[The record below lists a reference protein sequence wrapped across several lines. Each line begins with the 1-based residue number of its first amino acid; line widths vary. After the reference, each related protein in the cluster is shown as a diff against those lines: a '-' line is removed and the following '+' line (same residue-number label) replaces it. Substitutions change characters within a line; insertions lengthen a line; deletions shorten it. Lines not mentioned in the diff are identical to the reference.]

1 MIDWCVTLK
10 CLLTEPKLAFAI
22 AVTIVQ
28 AMELAEKSSRELQSS
43 AVMDP
48 PKDLHKCAHLANS
61 KKSSQKHEDVGK
73 DKSSAGICYC
83 CGGTHNQ

>member
-22 AVTIVQ
+22 AVTIAR

-43 AVMDP
+43 AVMEP
-48 PKDLHKCAHLANS
+48 PKDKFAHLANS
-61 KKSSQKHEDVGK
+61 KKSSPKHEDVGK

-83 CGGTHNQ
+83 CGGKHNQ

>member
-1 MIDWCVTLK
+1 MTLK
-10 CLLTEPKLAFAI
+10 RLLTGPKLAFAKAMTI
-22 AVTIVQ
+22 AQ

-43 AVMDP
+43 AITEP
-48 PKDLHKCAHLANS
+48 PKDLHKFAHLANS

-83 CGGTHNQ
+83 CGGKHNQ